1 MKTIVLKRGREKS
14 LMRRHPWIFSGAIAR
29 VEGKPRQG
37 ETVDILAAE
46 GAVLARGSYSP
57 ASQITVRVWTFD
69 PQEEV
74 TPEFFHG
81 RLERAIHSRR
91 ALLADEGPH
100 GVRLVNAESD
110 GLPGII
116 VDLYADFIVGQFL
129 TAGAEYWKGAVVEAL
144 SRLASVSGI
153 YERSD
158 ADVREKE
165 DLPKLAGV
173 LAGAEPPDLVEIRE
187 GASRYLV
194 DLKRGHKTGFY
205 LDQRENRVAA
215 ARCFRDRRVLDM
227 FCYSGGFSMAA
238 SALGGAGE
246 VLGVD
251 TSERAVA
258 MARANADMLNC
269 FSYTGGFGIAALH
282 AGAARVTNV
291 DSSASA
297 LELARKNAEL
307 NGLDASSLE
316 SVEGDVFT
324 IMRRWRD
331 TGRLFDLVVL
341 DPPKF
346 AQSQSQLMRAGRA
359 YKDINLLAFKLLA
372 PGGTLFTFSCSGL
385 VSAELFQKIV
395 ADAALDAGRE
405 AQIVRRLAQAGDHP
419 TLLSFPEGAYLKGL
433 ICKVV

>member
-1 MKTIVLKRGREKS
+1 MKTVVLKRGREKS
-14 LMRRHPWIFSGAIAR
+14 LMRKHPWVFSGAIAR

-74 TPEFFHG
+74 SPEFFHD
-81 RLERAIHSRR
+81 RLERAMDSRG
-91 ALLADEGPH
+91 ALAAGGDPH

-110 GLPGII
+110 ALPGII
-116 VDLYADFIVGQFL
+116 VDRYADFIVVQFL
-129 TAGAEYWKGAVVEAL
+129 SAGAEYWKGAFAGEL
-144 SRLASVSGI
+144 SRLSGVSGV

-165 DLPKLAGV
+165 NLPRLAGV
-173 LAGAEPPDLVEIRE
+173 LAGREPSDLVEIRE
-187 GASRYLV
+187 GPCRYLV

-205 LDQRENRVAA
+205 LDQRENRGMMGEF
-215 ARCFRDRRVLDM
+215 AR
-227 FCYSGGFSMAA
+227 
-238 SALGGAGE
+238 GAE
-246 VLGVD
+246 V
-251 TSERAVA
+251 
-258 MARANADMLNC
+258 LNC
-269 FSYTGGFGIAALH
+269 FSYTGGFGIAALQ

-316 SVEGDVFT
+316 YVEGDVFT
-324 IMRRWRD
+324 VMRRWRD
-331 TGRLFDLVVL
+331 AGRCFDLIVL

-346 AQSQSQLMRAGRA
+346 AESQSQLMRASRG
-359 YKDINLLAFKLLA
+359 YKDINLLAFKLLSR
-372 PGGTLFTFSCSGL
+372 GGTLFTFSCSGL

-405 AQIVRRLAQAGDHP
+405 AQIVRRLAQASDHP
-419 TLLSFPEGAYLKGL
+419 TLLSFPEGSYLKGL
-433 ICKVV
+433 VCRVE

>member
-205 LDQRENRVAA
+205 LDQRENRRMMEEF
-215 ARCFRDRRVLDM
+215 AR
-227 FCYSGGFSMAA
+227 G
-238 SALGGAGE
+238 
-246 VLGVD
+246 
-251 TSERAVA
+251 
-258 MARANADMLNC
+258 ADMLNC